1 MTGSPDDGAVPGRA
15 APDVP
20 AVPDIPE
27 SAAGTGDASG
37 AAPQRAAFRVD
48 LRGMVDL
55 LSRNLYS
62 GPRVY
67 VRELLQNAVDAIAAR
82 RALEPGC
89 PGRIS
94 IELSRVDGVAAL
106 RCADTGIGLTPE
118 QAAGLLSTVG
128 ASSKRDELGLARGDY
143 LGQFGI
149 GLLSCF
155 MVSPEIIVT
164 SRSAR
169 GSQSAP
175 ADPADPPDPPG
186 RTGATGSAERAS
198 RIGASA
204 PPGAGGAP
212 GPTVT
217 WAGRTNGTYAVSVV
231 TDPADRLPEP
241 GTVVELIS
249 LPGEHWLEPQTVRAL
264 VDEFGSLLPVEI
276 EVRDGARVTRHG
288 GGRGPWEM
296 SRHEAIAWCA
306 QELGVTPFDIIDL
319 DVPAS
324 GLRGIAVV
332 VTHAHPA
339 AAAHHTA
346 YVKRMLVS
354 RAAEDLAPAWAYFV
368 RVIAGSDHLR
378 PTASRERLVDDE
390 MLEATRRGVG
400 DAVHGWLERTA
411 RLTPSR
417 FADFLDAHAVGL
429 RSVALRDEQVLA
441 LVARH
446 LPVETTEG
454 ALTLTDLVELAR
466 PGRSPGPAEG
476 GTIGRPGP
484 AGATGPGSPGSPG
497 SPVQGRPVR
506 YTRTVD
512 QYRALADVA
521 SSQGLVL
528 VNAGYSFEEEVL
540 TAFLSRPDLAGADPG
555 IALVDPGELLEVFT
569 PCAPGEQAEA
579 VDLLVVAATAIDPED
594 CEVVLRRFE
603 PASLPA
609 LYLPDPDLAGRVAA
623 RSSARAASGAWAEVL
638 GVTDPF
644 AASNA
649 PRLVLNRTS
658 SLVMRLVAAAARAGG
673 ARDDTVVQ
681 VLRGLYI
688 QCLLAGRQPLG
699 AKERAWASQALSS
712 LLDVALSAR
721 GPGASPEGTA
731 S

>member
-169 GSQSAP
+169 GSQ

-186 RTGATGSAERAS
+186 

-466 PGRSPGPAEG
+466 PGRSLGPAEG

-484 AGATGPGSPGSPG
+484 AAVRSGGAPCATPAPWTSTGPWPMSPPPRAWFWSTPATPSRRRFSRPSSPAPTWPAPIPVSHWSTPVSCSRS
-497 SPVQGRPVR
+497 SPPARPASR
-506 YTRTVD
+506 PRRWTCSWWPPPLSIPRTA
-512 QYRALADVA
+512 RSCCVA
-521 SSQGLVL
+521 SNPPPCPPSTCPTPTWR
-528 VNAGYSFEEEVL
+528 A
-540 TAFLSRPDLAGADPG
+540 ASRPGARPERPRGPG
-555 IALVDPGELLEVFT
+555 P
-569 PCAPGEQAEA
+569 
-579 VDLLVVAATAIDPED
+579 
-594 CEVVLRRFE
+594 
-603 PASLPA
+603 
-609 LYLPDPDLAGRVAA
+609 
-623 RSSARAASGAWAEVL
+623 RSSASPTPSPPPTRPGWCS
-638 GVTDPF
+638 T
-644 AASNA
+644 A
-649 PRLVLNRTS
+649 PAHS
-658 SLVMRLVAAAARAGG
+658 
-673 ARDDTVVQ
+673 
-681 VLRGLYI
+681 
-688 QCLLAGRQPLG
+688 
-699 AKERAWASQALSS
+699 
-712 LLDVALSAR
+712 
-721 GPGASPEGTA
+721 
-731 S
+731 